1 MKKTYDVG
9 SFKAIVLENGDV
21 KIVPCLL
28 PIDVKKPETYA
39 RWFTTGEILKVTRE
53 PDEPVKMTLEYPD
66 DLFMRD
72 AHQIDAEKRR
82 NMVSRTITS
91 SVINCIYWNGE
102 NAVKQLIIMPNKMTV
117 KEAGKIENV
126 LKVFGIEYTSKLYG
140 MPDDEFYAKSL
151 VRDLDKFRTEKDK

>member
-9 SFKAIVLENGDV
+9 KYKAITLENGDV

-28 PIDVKKPETYA
+28 PIDAKKPETYA
-39 RWFTTGEILKVTRE
+39 RWFVSGEILKVTRE
-53 PDEPVKMTLEYPD
+53 PDEPVKMTLEYD
-66 DLFMRD
+66 DKLFMRD

-91 SVINCIYWNGE
+91 SVIDCIYWDGQ
-102 NAVKQLIIMPNKMTV
+102 NAIKQFITMPNKLNA

-126 LKVFGIEYTSKLYG
+126 LKVFGIEYTSQLYA
-140 MPDDEFYAKSL
+140 MADDEFFAKAL
-151 VRDLDKFRTEKDK
+151 ACDIAKYQNEKDR

>member
-9 SFKAIVLENGDV
+9 KFKAIVLENGDV

-28 PIDVKKPETYA
+28 PIDIKKPETYA
-39 RWFTTGEILKVTRE
+39 RWFTTGEILKVTEE
-53 PDEPVKMTLEYPD
+53 PGDAVKMTLEYPD
-66 DLFMRD
+66 ELFMRD

-151 VRDLDKFRTEKDK
+151 VRDLEKFRTEKDS

>member
-9 SFKAIVLENGDV
+9 KFKAITLKNGDV
-21 KIVPCLL
+21 KIVTCLL

-39 RWFTTGEILKVTRE
+39 RWFTTGELLKVTRE
-53 PDEPVKMTLEYPD
+53 PDKAVKMTLEYPD

-126 LKVFGIEYTSKLYG
+126 LKVFDIEYTSKLYG
-140 MPDDEFYAKSL
+140 MPDDEFYAKAL
-151 VRDLDKFRTEKDK
+151 TRDIAKYQSEKDS

>member
-9 SFKAIVLENGDV
+9 KFKAITLENGDV

-53 PDEPVKMTLEYPD
+53 HDEPVKMTLEYD
-66 DLFMRD
+66 DKLFMRD

-91 SVINCIYWNGE
+91 SVIDCIYWNGNE
-102 NAVKQLIIMPNKMTV
+102 AVKQFIIMPGKLTV
-117 KEAGKIENV
+117 KTAGKIENV
-126 LKVFGIEYTSKLYG
+126 LKVFGVEYTTQLYA
-140 MPDDEFYAKSL
+140 MADDEFYAKSL
-151 VRDLDKFRTEKDK
+151 ARYIAKYQSEKDS

>member
-9 SFKAIVLENGDV
+9 QFKAITLENGDV

-39 RWFTTGEILKVTRE
+39 RWFVGGELLKVTRE

-117 KEAGKIENV
+117 KDAGKIENV
-126 LKVFGIEYTSKLYG
+126 LKVFGIEYTSKLYA
-140 MPDDEFYAKSL
+140 MADDEFYAKSL
-151 VRDLDKFRTEKDK
+151 VRDLEKFRTEKDS